1 MYAEIRTDKEILI
14 NRLDDSERLLLE
26 EICNNANTI
35 NSKITMS
42 KLTDST
48 GEFGGVLVYVV
59 PGGPTKIEL
68 NPAAP
73 TKLDLPIGENA
84 IIVFNTNVPNND
96 VRILTYLKSTSVSV
110 ETDKN
115 AIHIE
120 PTDTQTLGTQ
130 TLYYTIAADN
140 CESYNGLLD
149 INIVARDKANLK
161 VLVTKKDS
169 SGEELTDCTI
179 TIKDVKDTSM
189 VQNEDKTFDLPVG
202 DYNIEISKEGYTTL
216 IDTLTIASEDLNV
229 AQVIKTFELIQD

>member
-84 IIVFNTNVPNND
+84 IIVFNTNVPNNN

-120 PTDTQTLGTQ
+120 PTDTQTL
-130 TLYYTIAADN
+130 YYTVAADG

-229 AQVIKTFELIQD
+229 AQVIKTFELTQD